1 MLRFF
6 LFFLSKKLPRAD
18 CLLYSIG
25 QLVVCIALDFFAYT
39 LRDSGQL
46 VLSFIYFGL
55 GQDILLISSYI
66 LAIYFCFLLLY
77 IQVNQYTVSSLQIWS
92 RPFFPVAQVLFLKLL
107 NLIFQSTQNFYESC
121 TFKFAFSWKILTQNF
136 LIQDFLVS
144 KGNRCGEIVL
154 FDLVIQILFVQH
166 LHNNLKECQPISCRK
181 IG

>member
-1 MLRFF
+1 M
-6 LFFLSKKLPRAD
+6 FFLSKKMPRAD
-18 CLLYSIG
+18 CLLCSTG

-55 GQDILLISSYI
+55 GQGILLIASYI
-66 LAIYFCFLLLY
+66 VAIYFCFLFLY

-121 TFKFAFSWKILTQNF
+121 TFKFAFSSWLLENLDTKLSDLGFPCVQR
-136 LIQDFLVS
+136 QSVWRDRLV
-144 KGNRCGEIVL
+144 
-154 FDLVIQILFVQH
+154 
-166 LHNNLKECQPISCRK
+166 
-181 IG
+181 

>member
-1 MLRFF
+1 MIACQDFLCFSYFF
-6 LFFLSKKLPRAD
+6 FPKNSQGLIVCCIAF
-18 CLLYSIG
+18 G

-121 TFKFAFSWKILTQNF
+121 TFKFAFSSWLLENLDTKLSDLRFPCVQR
-136 LIQDFLVS
+136 QSVWRDRLV
-144 KGNRCGEIVL
+144 
-154 FDLVIQILFVQH
+154 
-166 LHNNLKECQPISCRK
+166 
-181 IG
+181 